1 MSTNQIEMRNTRGLS
16 LPLEQTIVDNIEDSL
31 SVNAVLNAAFVQE
44 TTVPNGGYGWTAVFG
59 CAVITWWFVG
69 TTYSWGVVQTALVEE
84 GVSGAPTLRFVGS
97 LTVSCIA
104 ILAVANARIV
114 SGIGAQKLAFLGVTL
129 LGGGEILAASAVDNV
144 GALFATVGVVMG
156 VRTSMC
162 FMTVSIIPAQYF
174 QRKRGLANGIVFAA
188 GGLGGAAI
196 SLAIERLLAVLGLA
210 WAL

>member
-16 LPLEQTIVDNIEDSL
+16 LPLEQTTVDNIEDSL

-44 TTVPNGGYGWTAVFG
+44 TTVPDEGYGWTAVFG
-59 CAVITWWFVG
+59 CAEITWWFVG

-129 LGGGEILAASAVDNV
+129 LGGGEILAAS
-144 GALFATVGVVMG
+144 GCSPQWG
-156 VRTSMC
+156 MC
-162 FMTVSIIPAQYF
+162 FMTESIIPAQYF

-196 SLAIERLLAVLGLA
+196 SLAIERLLAVLGPA